1 MPDHTYHDA
10 LRAHAN
16 RDTADVAPES
26 VPYLKL
32 GSGLDA
38 YAWGWSDR
46 EEAGLPPPEGG
57 SLAKGLMWGI
67 PIAVAL
73 WCVLLWVLYGV
84 LRWWR

>member
-1 MPDHTYHDA
+1 VTDPLTSH
-10 LRAHAN
+10 AH
-16 RDTADVAPES
+16 RDTGDVAPES

-38 YAWGWSDR
+38 YAWGWPER
-46 EEAGLPPPEGG
+46 EDGLPPPEGG

-73 WCVLLWVLYGV
+73 WAVLLWVLYVV
-84 LRWWR
+84 LRGWR